1 MKKHFSVFM
10 LMARFAFWPA
20 LIVSLGA
27 SAAMFVCML
36 FFGERADELYLNSSS
51 DDFFFPARIVLY
63 VGLVLLVVL
72 LMRSMRERGGVQ
84 PGYTLRRLGVSEFAA
99 FAWQGLA
106 AALAVFVYFA
116 FAAAALFGY
125 ALCYQAQGLGEAGNL
140 SALVMLYGSR
150 TAHALMPLADAA
162 VYVRMAM
169 FCLAIGLGCSYSS
182 LLSRHGKRFSA
193 TPFVVVA
200 LALVFLP
207 AAVGEGVAEL
217 LLVLG
222 ALAVITFI
230 IAGARLRRYDGED
243 EEEGTADGEAV

>member
-1 MKKHFSVFM
+1 MHAVFRGEGRRAV
-10 LMARFAFWPA
+10 LEPLKRR
-20 LIVSLGA
+20 
-27 SAAMFVCML
+27 L
-36 FFGERADELYLNSSS
+36 FL
-51 DDFFFPARIVLY
+51 PARIVLY

-116 FAAAALFGY
+116 FAAAALFSY

-150 TAHALMPLADAA
+150 TAHALMPLADVA

-182 LLSRHGKRFSA
+182 MLSRHGKRFFRHS
-193 TPFVVVA
+193 FRRR
-200 LALVFLP
+200 
-207 AAVGEGVAEL
+207 G
-217 LLVLG
+217 
-222 ALAVITFI
+222 
-230 IAGARLRRYDGED
+230 AGAGFPARSRRRGRHRAAA
-243 EEEGTADGEAV
+243 GTGGRWR

>member
-36 FFGERADELYLNSSS
+36 FFGERADELYLNRSS

-116 FAAAALFGY
+116 FAAAARVLLFS
-125 ALCYQAQGLGEAGNL
+125 L
-140 SALVMLYGSR
+140 S
-150 TAHALMPLADAA
+150 
-162 VYVRMAM
+162 
-169 FCLAIGLGCSYSS
+169 
-182 LLSRHGKRFSA
+182 
-193 TPFVVVA
+193 
-200 LALVFLP
+200 
-207 AAVGEGVAEL
+207 
-217 LLVLG
+217 
-222 ALAVITFI
+222 
-230 IAGARLRRYDGED
+230 
-243 EEEGTADGEAV
+243 